1 MSRVKELISRKE
13 SKNRRAST
21 ETKTTTTTTTRRR
34 QQQGWMENGKRVPQL
49 GIPIGGIYKSGNGY
63 ISRDL
68 KPDDTA
74 ARSSGARAR
83 ASDARARAQVS
94 TTKCASSEI
103 SAISLRARKKQR
115 DAEFQRSSNP
125 TKISMSRSRTI

>member
-21 ETKTTTTTTTRRR
+21 ETKTTTTTTTRR

-74 ARSSGARAR
+74 ERSSGARAR
-83 ASDARARAQVS
+83 ASDARARTGVDNKVRVVRDIGDFIAREKE
-94 TTKCASSEI
+94 TT
-103 SAISLRARKKQR
+103 
-115 DAEFQRSSNP
+115 
-125 TKISMSRSRTI
+125 